1 MRTPTDIFG
10 RDKALVGMVHV
21 GALPGTPFAESTIAE
36 LADGAAAEARILDET
51 GFDAVMIENMHDR
64 PYVWGGH
71 GAEITAAMTAVG
83 LAVRAATSKRLGVQV
98 LAGGHLEALAVAL
111 AIGAAFIRCENFVF
125 AEVADEGLVAR
136 GVAGQLLR
144 ERRRLGA
151 DHIAVLADIQK
162 KHAAHAVTADVPIGE
177 HAEAAEF
184 FGADGVIVTGRA
196 TGRGAD
202 LGDLRA
208 VRAATRLPV
217 AVGSGVTPETVGE
230 ILGVADA
237 VIVGSSIKAGG
248 VWSGPVDAEAC
259 RRLVG
264 SARG

>member
-10 RDKALVGMVHV
+10 RDRALVGMVHV
-21 GALPGTPFAESTIAE
+21 GALPGTPFAGASVAE
-36 LADGAAAEARILDET
+36 LGERAAGEASVLDET

-83 LAVRAATSKRLGVQV
+83 LAVRGATDKPLGVQV
-98 LAGGHLEALAVAL
+98 LSGGHLEALAVAL

-125 AEVADEGLVAR
+125 AEVADEGLVSR
-136 GVAGQLLR
+136 GVAGELLR

-151 DHIAVLADIQK
+151 EQIAVLGDIQK
-162 KHAAHAVTADVPIGE
+162 KHASHAMTADVSIGE

-184 FGADGVIVTGRA
+184 FGVDGLIVTGRA
-196 TGRGAD
+196 TGKGAD
-202 LGDLRA
+202 LGDLKA

-217 AVGSGVTPETVGE
+217 AVGSGVTPANVAEVLVE
-230 ILGVADA
+230 ADA
-237 VIVGSSIKAGG
+237 VIVGSSLKVGG
-248 VWSGPVDAEAC
+248 IWTGPVDPEAC

-264 SARG
+264 SARA